1 MTKYRNFLAEV
12 ELIQLRDGR
21 DGLRVVGPGHRGDD
35 NALHIGLVV
44 PHVTWTSAEEWWR
57 AFGGEH
63 LPELEL
69 IRAWK
74 DVCPVSTKR

>member
-21 DGLRVVGPGHRGDD
+21 DGLRVVGPGCRAD
-35 NALHIGLVV
+35 NIGLVV
-44 PHVTWTSAEEWWR
+44 PHVTWSNAVEWCEV
-57 AFGGEH
+57 FNGERV
-63 LPELEL
+63 PPLEL

-74 DVCPVSTKR
+74 DVCPMSTKR